1 MSGAPPFGHIGIV
14 GLGLVGG
21 SVALAARRAWPSVV
35 ISALD
40 PAPITR
46 EAVSQGAITAVV
58 NSVEDLVQC
67 DLIVIAT
74 PVLLV
79 PSLLGDI
86 GRTGTRALVTDASST
101 KRVVMDAAKQTTLLF
116 AGGHPVAGSEQS
128 GLAAARADL
137 FDGRPWLLVSMRDSG
152 GVGEVRRSS
161 AGAQEDGVG
170 GVGGVGAKADGVT
183 DELEAREA
191 MLTTF
196 ILGLGAKPSWTD
208 AVTHDRVMAHVSHA
222 PQVVSTALMAA
233 SGEAVGA
240 EGVEWSGRGFADMTR
255 LASSSSDVWQGI
267 LETNADFIADA
278 LSAIAAKLPTSSHA
292 LMDAPSVR
300 ALFDRARA
308 LKLPASKQ

>member
-1 MSGAPPFGHIGIV
+1 MRGAPPFAHIGIV

-21 SVALAARRAWPSVV
+21 SVALAARRAWPSVT

-40 PAPITR
+40 PAPITH
-46 EAVSQGAITAVV
+46 EAVTQGAITAVV
-58 NSVEDLVQC
+58 DTVEQLAHC

-79 PSLLGDI
+79 PSLLGDL
-86 GRTGTRALVTDASST
+86 GRTGTTALVTDASST
-101 KRVVMDAAKQTTLLF
+101 KRVVMDAAKQTRLSF

-137 FDGRPWLLVSMRDSG
+137 FDDKPWLLVSMRD
-152 GVGEVRRSS
+152 
-161 AGAQEDGVG
+161 AGVG
-170 GVGGVGAKADGVT
+170 GVGGVGVGGVGGVI

-196 ILGLGAKPSWTD
+196 TVGLGARPSWTD

-278 LSAIAAKLPTSSHA
+278 LTGIAAKLPTSSQA
-292 LMDAPSVR
+292 LMDAPTVR

-308 LKLPASKQ
+308 LKQPASQQ

>member
-1 MSGAPPFGHIGIV
+1 VRGAPPFAHLGII

-21 SVALAARRAWPSVV
+21 SVALAARRAWPSIT

-40 PAPITR
+40 PAPITH
-46 EAVSQGAITAVV
+46 EAVTQGAITAVV
-58 NSVEDLVQC
+58 DTVDQLAHC
-67 DLIVIAT
+67 DLIVVSV

-79 PSLLGDI
+79 PSLLGDL
-86 GRTGTRALVTDASST
+86 GRTGTTALVTDTSST
-101 KRVVMDAAKQTTLLF
+101 KRVVMDAATQTRLSF
-116 AGGHPVAGSEQS
+116 VGGHPVAGSEQS

-137 FDGRPWLLVSMRDSG
+137 FDDKPWLLVSMRD
-152 GVGEVRRSS
+152 
-161 AGAQEDGVG
+161 VG
-170 GVGGVGAKADGVT
+170 GVGGVI

-196 ILGLGAKPSWTD
+196 TVGLGAKPSWTD

-278 LSAIAAKLPTSSHA
+278 LTGIAAKLPTSSQA
-292 LMDAPSVR
+292 LMDAPTVR

-308 LKLPASKQ
+308 LKQPASQQ

>member
-1 MSGAPPFGHIGIV
+1 MSVVGAPPFDHIGVV

-21 SVALAARRAWPSVV
+21 SVALAARRRWPSVKV
-35 ISALD
+35 TACD
-40 PAPITR
+40 PAPITL
-46 EAVSQGAITAVV
+46 EAVTQGVIAAVV
-58 NSVEDLVQC
+58 ETVDQLAAC

-74 PVLLV
+74 PVLTV
-79 PSLLGDI
+79 PDVLAALQH
-86 GRTGTRALVTDASST
+86 TGTRALVTDVSST
-101 KRVVMDAAKQTTLLF
+101 KRVVMDAASKTTLQF

-137 FDGRPWLLVSMRDSG
+137 FDGRPWLLVSAGR
-152 GVGEVRRSS
+152 GEDM
-161 AGAQEDGVG
+161 EPF
-170 GVGGVGAKADGVT
+170 
-183 DELEAREA
+183 EA

-196 ILGLGAKPSWTD
+196 TVGLGATPSWTD

-240 EGVEWSGRGFADMTR
+240 EGVAWSGKGFADMTR

-278 LSAIAAKLPTSSHA
+278 LTGIAAKLPTSSQA
-292 LMDAPSVR
+292 LMDAPTVR
-300 ALFDRARA
+300 ELFERARA
-308 LKLPASKQ
+308 LKGS

>member
-1 MSGAPPFGHIGIV
+1 MRGAPPFAHIGIV
-14 GLGLVGG
+14 GLGLIGG
-21 SVALAARRAWPSVV
+21 SVALAARRAWPSVT

-40 PAPITR
+40 PAPITH

-58 NSVEDLVQC
+58 DTVQQLALC
-67 DLIVIAT
+67 DLIIIAT

-86 GRTGTRALVTDASST
+86 GRTGTKALVTDTAST
-101 KRVVMDAAKQTTLLF
+101 KRVVMDAARQTPLSF
-116 AGGHPVAGSEQS
+116 AGGHPIAGSEQS

-137 FDGRPWLLVSMRDSG
+137 FDDKPWLLVSMR
-152 GVGEVRRSS
+152 E
-161 AGAQEDGVG
+161 
-170 GVGGVGAKADGVT
+170 ADGVV

-196 ILGLGAKPSWTD
+196 TVGLGAKPSWTD

-278 LSAIAAKLPTSSHA
+278 LAGIAAKLPTSSQA
-292 LMDAPSVR
+292 LMDAPTVR
-300 ALFDRARA
+300 ALFERARA
-308 LKLPASKQ
+308 LKQPASQQ

>member
-1 MSGAPPFGHIGIV
+1 MRGAPPFAHIGII

-21 SVALAARRAWPSVV
+21 SVALAARRVWPSVT

-40 PAPITR
+40 PAPVTH
-46 EAVSQGAITAVV
+46 EAVTQGAITAVV
-58 NSVEDLVQC
+58 NSVDHLALC
-67 DLIVIAT
+67 DLIVIAA

-79 PSLLGDI
+79 PSLLGDL
-86 GRTGTRALVTDASST
+86 GRTGTSALVTDTSST
-101 KRVVMDAAKQTTLLF
+101 KRVVMDAAKQTRLSF
-116 AGGHPVAGSEQS
+116 VGGHPVAGSEQS

-137 FDGRPWLLVSMRDSG
+137 FDDKPWLLVSMR
-152 GVGEVRRSS
+152 E
-161 AGAQEDGVG
+161 
-170 GVGGVGAKADGVT
+170 AKADGVI

-196 ILGLGAKPSWTD
+196 TVGLGAKPSWTD

-278 LSAIAAKLPTSSHA
+278 LTGIAAKLPTSSQA
-292 LMDAPSVR
+292 LMDAPTVR

-308 LKLPASKQ
+308 LKQPASQQ

>member
-1 MSGAPPFGHIGIV
+1 MPSPPPFAHIGIV
-14 GLGLVGG
+14 GLGLIGG
-21 SVALAARRAWPSVV
+21 SVALAARRAWPSVT

-40 PAPITR
+40 PAPITH

-58 NSVEDLVQC
+58 ENVHQLALC
-67 DLIVIAT
+67 DIIVVAT

-86 GRTGTRALVTDASST
+86 GRTGTKALVTDTSST
-101 KRVVMDAAKQTTLLF
+101 KRVVMDAAKHTPLSF

-137 FDGRPWLLVSMRDSG
+137 FDDKPWLLVSMRDSG
-152 GVGEVRRSS
+152 GVGGVDEVRRSS
-161 AGAQEDGVG
+161 AGA
-170 GVGGVGAKADGVT
+170 KADGVI

-196 ILGLGAKPSWTD
+196 TLGLGAKPSWTD

-278 LSAIAAKLPTSSHA
+278 LAGIAAKLPTSSQA
-292 LMDAPSVR
+292 LMDAPTVR

-308 LKLPASKQ
+308 LKQPASHQ